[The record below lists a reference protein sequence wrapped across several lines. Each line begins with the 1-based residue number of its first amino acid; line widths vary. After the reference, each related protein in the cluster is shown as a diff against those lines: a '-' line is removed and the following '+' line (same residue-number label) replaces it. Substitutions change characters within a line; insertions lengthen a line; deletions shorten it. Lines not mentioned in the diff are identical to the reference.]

1 MIQFLSNYNDSLRVT
16 GIRAAITL
24 KKTEARK
31 KNIDECGIV
40 ISSQAGV
47 HPQLEKHVRRH
58 LEKI

>member
-31 KNIDECGIV
+31 NNIDESGIV
-40 ISSQAGV
+40 KSSQTGV
-47 HPQLEKHVRRH
+47 HPQLEKYVRRH